1 MLPIK
6 NYYYSIM
13 RPLHKVKNKSLI
25 EISNLEI
32 TFDQIKVIDQ
42 VSLAFQTGDQVAL
55 IGANGAGKTTLLR
68 VILGLIKAD
77 AGEVKIQ
84 KNLSVGYLP
93 QVLSLGDRLF
103 PMTVKEV
110 VSQGLIAKKSF
121 PRWLNQ
127 ADQKAIENTLKK
139 FSLFPLQNHRF
150 SLLSLGQKQMVLFA
164 RMMVQ
169 KPDIVFLDE
178 PTSSL
183 DVSRKDSI
191 YDILSQLKRAKTPYV
206 IITHDLPSF
215 SSHIKRVIY
224 LEHKILFD
232 GSYDAFCQH
241 PEFSPFIHTHG
252 DHHHDH

>member
-1 MLPIK
+1 
-6 NYYYSIM
+6 
-13 RPLHKVKNKSLI
+13 
-25 EISNLEI
+25 
-32 TFDQIKVIDQ
+32 
-42 VSLAFQTGDQVAL
+42 
-55 IGANGAGKTTLLR
+55 
-68 VILGLIKAD
+68 
-77 AGEVKIQ
+77 
-84 KNLSVGYLP
+84 
-93 QVLSLGDRLF
+93 
-103 PMTVKEV
+103 
-110 VSQGLIAKKSF
+110 
-121 PRWLNQ
+121 
-127 ADQKAIENTLKK
+127 LKK
-139 FSLFPLQNHRF
+139 FSLLALQNNRF

-191 YDILSQLKRAKTPYV
+191 YDILSQLKRARTPYV

-224 LEHKILFD
+224 LEHKVLFD
-232 GSYDAFCQH
+232 GSYQNFCEH

>member
-1 MLPIK
+1 M
-6 NYYYSIM
+6 
-13 RPLHKVKNKSLI
+13 KSKALI
-25 EISNLEI
+25 EIQNLEMM
-32 TFDQIKVIDQ
+32 FDQLQVIDQ
-42 VSLAFQTGDQVAL
+42 VSLAFHPGDQVAL
-55 IGANGAGKTTLLR
+55 IGANGAGKTTLLK
-68 VILGLIKAD
+68 VILGLIKAN
-77 AGEVKIQ
+77 AGQVKIQ

-110 VSQGLIAKKSF
+110 VSQGVIAKKSF
-121 PRWLNQ
+121 PRWLQ
-127 ADQKAIENTLKK
+127 QTDYQTIENVLKK
-139 FSLFPLQNHRF
+139 FSLLSLQNHRF

-183 DVSRKDSI
+183 DASRKDSI
-191 YDILSQLKRAKTPYV
+191 YDILYQLKRARTPYV

-232 GSYDAFCQH
+232 GSYDSFCEH

-252 DHHHDH
+252 DHQHDH